1 MGGNKKRRDTNPSV
15 ASIFRTPSD
24 QRRPTSS
31 QAEEESGSEAE
42 SLDTVMNPAAPITI
56 AVLRDMLHQATNDIK
71 AHVAA
76 EMERHVAGLKEEVV
90 GLTAR
95 TDQVENRIASIYATS
110 TSHTQDI
117 AYLYGHMAALEDG
130 LEDLNNRS
138 RRNNIRIRGL
148 PETVT
153 MEQLVPTL
161 HSIFKT
167 LAPDL
172 TPQEM
177 ELDRAHRALRPQ
189 NLGAS
194 TPRDVITRL
203 HFFTTKEKLLA
214 IARDKPPRYKE
225 TRLTFFQD
233 LAPSTLKKRRDLKPL
248 TLALQRQGIKYTWGH
263 PFKLMIKKDDQMH
276 ILTSVSDMSPFAES
290 LGIQLLQ
297 LAPFHKNRE
306 DGRPQDDPED
316 SRPPKKL
323 RTPASPG
330 EPPRQ
335 RRDSR
340 HQS

>member
-248 TLALQRQGIKYTWGH
+248 TLALQRQ
-263 PFKLMIKKDDQMH
+263 
-276 ILTSVSDMSPFAES
+276 VSDMSPFAES

>member
-161 HSIFKT
+161 HNIFKT

-203 HFFTTKEKLLA
+203 HFFTTKEKLLT

-248 TLALQRQGIKYTWGH
+248 TLALQRQ
-263 PFKLMIKKDDQMH
+263 
-276 ILTSVSDMSPFAES
+276 VSDMSPFAES

-330 EPPRQ
+330 GPPRQ